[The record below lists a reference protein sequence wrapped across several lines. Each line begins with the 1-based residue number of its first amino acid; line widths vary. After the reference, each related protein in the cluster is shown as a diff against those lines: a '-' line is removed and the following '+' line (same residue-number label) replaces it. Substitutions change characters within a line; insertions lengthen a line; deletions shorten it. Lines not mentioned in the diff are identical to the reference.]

1 MFLYELIELQ
11 REMLRPL
18 RGTLE
23 GWAAGGTPA
32 PWPGFASWL
41 VQGLRTGDLGGQPI
55 EEAVAARLGRRLR
68 HELVAATPFVR
79 LLHLGAGALGRRI
92 VLLVPHSGYATSV
105 LVDLVMVL
113 LEVGEVIVTD
123 WVDARLVPA
132 EEGPFGL
139 EQQHAVALAALRHA
153 GSGADLVA
161 VSQSGWAALAALR
174 TVAAAAPEVTPRSV
188 VLLGSPIDPLRRP
201 VPLQQMVAA
210 LPEPLELSGLLTKVP
225 ATQPGAGRTVFP
237 SLIQLAAVASS
248 APSTYAEVQL
258 GTLLEHLGWLDRG
271 YRAQHRSLHA
281 LVDVPG
287 ELFTELVALHKGRD
301 LEFGGAPWSQTGPL
315 LEALRPA
322 TRLITV
328 EAAAD
333 SLVGP
338 GQTHAARALLG
349 TPDGAELT
357 IEGAEHQDLF
367 VGPLF
372 TRRVAPALR
381 DFLA

>member
-11 REMLRPL
+11 RQMLRPL

-32 PWPGFASWL
+32 PWPGLASWM
-41 VQGLRTGDLGGQPI
+41 VQGLRTGDIGGQPI

-68 HELVAATPFVR
+68 HELVAETPFVR

-105 LVDLVMVL
+105 LTDLVMVL
-113 LEVGEVIVTD
+113 LELGEVIVTD
-123 WVDARLVPA
+123 WKDARLVPVEA
-132 EEGPFGL
+132 GPFGL

-153 GSGADLVA
+153 GLGADLVA
-161 VSQSGWAALAALR
+161 VSQSGWAAVAALR

-188 VLLGSPIDPLRRP
+188 VLLGSPIDPLHRP

-210 LPEPLELSGLLTKVP
+210 LPEPLELSGLLTTVP
-225 ATQPGAGRTVFP
+225 GTQPGAGRSVFP

-271 YRAQHRSLHA
+271 YRAQHRDLHA
-281 LVDVPG
+281 LIDVPG
-287 ELFTELVALHKGRD
+287 ELFTDLVALHKGRD
-301 LEFGGAPWSQTGPL
+301 LELGGAPWSETGPL
-315 LEALRPA
+315 LAALQPA
-322 TRLITV
+322 TRLVTV

-338 GQTHAARALLG
+338 GQTHAAQDLLG
-349 TPDGAELT
+349 TADSLRLT
-357 IEGAEHQDLF
+357 VEGAEHQDLF
-367 VGPLF
+367 VGPVF
-372 TRRVAPALR
+372 ARRVAPALR
-381 DFLA
+381 DFLS